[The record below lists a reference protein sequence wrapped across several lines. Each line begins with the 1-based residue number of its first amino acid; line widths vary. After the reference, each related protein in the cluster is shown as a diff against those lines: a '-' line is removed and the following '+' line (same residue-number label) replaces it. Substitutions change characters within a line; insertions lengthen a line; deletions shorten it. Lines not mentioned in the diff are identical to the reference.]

1 MWSGFDPEL
10 RRQFENVREMVS
22 LTHQTPT
29 QEWPLVFVTQHNALL
44 VVREWPNGSITAY
57 FTSVNAR
64 STDNA
69 G

>member
-10 RRQFENVREMVS
+10 RRQFDNVRELVS
-22 LTHQTPT
+22 LRHQSPT
-29 QEWPLVFVTQHNALL
+29 REWPLVFVAEHDALL

-57 FTSVNAR
+57 MAPVKGG
-64 STDNA
+64 STPDA